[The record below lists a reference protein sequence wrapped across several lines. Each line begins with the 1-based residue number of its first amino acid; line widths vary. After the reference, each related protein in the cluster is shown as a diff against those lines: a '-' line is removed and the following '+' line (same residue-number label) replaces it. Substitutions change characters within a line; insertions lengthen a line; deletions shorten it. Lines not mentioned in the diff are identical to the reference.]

1 MLEAVTR
8 RYANKL
14 IHAKAAMCLIAAAV
28 ISEIVSANPDPAPR
42 KITTPLFSVE
52 QAATALLATGIAP
65 STVAVER
72 QVVSITPA
80 TVAAL
85 LKDRAAEFSVDL
97 PGMGHITIDI
107 HRHIQHSG
115 GEVGLIGSVR
125 GAERS
130 RVVLEIGEGLLI
142 GDIIRGL
149 DMVQIRQVPEG
160 SFSML
165 GESAA
170 GFHLVQSVREQAG
183 ARCGNT
189 IHNVAVPSTNRPATP
204 STWGGNG
211 SDRHDHDGDD
221 DAGTR
226 SPFIDIMIVY
236 TDGAR
241 AAIGSAGA
249 ARLLGHLTIDTA
261 NAIYADSDIDHRMR
275 MARMYEVDYDEAGLT
290 HNDHLAAI
298 RITDDDIIDGVHT
311 VREQVGADI
320 VSFMINDLD
329 SGVGCGTCLTYG
341 LGYRPSTE
349 STSNAYLGFH
359 TCHWENMATPTWS
372 MPHEA
377 GHNMGAYHD
386 DLQIPDDNDGDGTP
400 DWVASYGCGHYW
412 NNSSG
417 TRERTIMG
425 RNALNGTR
433 IPYFSNPAIEFNGL
447 DTGDATHDCSRM
459 FDEVSDTI
467 SDYVAAS
474 STTQYVDTNWTGS
487 ENGSLSNPWNTLYE
501 GYINVRWGGT
511 VIMINCEDDGMSGPI
526 RRMLIKSTS
535 GSSVFR

>member
-1 MLEAVTR
+1 MVRNQLQLMLA
-8 RYANKL
+8 
-14 IHAKAAMCLIAAAV
+14 IAV
-28 ISEIVSANPDPAPR
+28 IGAWALPSALANPDPSPHRIQGSPFIADP
-42 KITTPLFSVE
+42 V
-52 QAATALLATGIAP
+52 ATAMLILGEAP
-65 STVAVER
+65 STVAVTR
-72 QVVSITPA
+72 KAVRLDPRV
-80 TVAAL
+80 
-85 LKDRAAEFSVDL
+85 LKELAMHRACELSLDL
-97 PGMGHITIDI
+97 PDMGPVIIDI
-107 HRHIQHSG
+107 RRHIHHRDGS
-115 GEVGLIGSVR
+115 IGAIGTVR
-125 GAERS
+125 GDAPS
-130 RVVLEIGEGLLI
+130 RVVLELGGGLLL
-142 GDIIRGL
+142 GDIVRGH

-170 GFHLVQSVREQAG
+170 EFHLVQSVREQAG

-189 IHNVAVPSTNRPATP
+189 IHNVVVPSTNRPTTP
-204 STWGGNG
+204 STWGGHG

-226 SPFIDIMIVY
+226 SPFIDILIVY

-241 AAIGSAGA
+241 AAIGSTGA

-261 NAIYADSDIDHRMR
+261 NAIYADSDVDHRMR
-275 MARMYEVDYDEAGLT
+275 MARMYEVDYDETGLT
-290 HNDHLAAI
+290 HDDHLAAI

-329 SGVGCGTCLTYG
+329 SGVGCGTCVTYG

-349 STSNAYLGFH
+349 STSNADIGFH

-386 DLQIPDDNDGDGTP
+386 DQQIPADNDGDGTP
-400 DWVASYGCGHYW
+400 DWVAQYGRGHYW
-412 NNSSG
+412 NNAAG
-417 TRERTIMG
+417 NRERSIMA
-425 RNALNGTR
+425 RNALGGTR
-433 IPYFSNPAIEFNGL
+433 VPYFSNPAIEFNGN

-459 FDEVSDTI
+459 YDEVSDTI
-467 SDYVAAS
+467 SDYVTAS
-474 STTQYVDTNWTGS
+474 STTQYVDTNWSGS
-487 ENGSLSNPWNTLYE
+487 ENGSSANPWDSFYE

-511 VIMINCEDDGMSGPI
+511 LIMKNCEDDNMSGPI
-526 RRMLIKSTS
+526 RAMLIKSTG